1 MSGDGR
7 ILTYSRDRHSR
18 QRLLSH
24 VHLLAPGYAS
34 LCQELALHHADFHE
48 AGYDKLAVA

>member
-7 ILTYSRDRHSR
+7 TLTYSRDRHSR
-18 QRLLSH
+18 QRFLSH